1 MPDTASAVE
10 TLVAA
15 GPLGA
20 IIVVL
25 SVAYWRQ
32 GLALKTTQEAR
43 VEDAKLVTK
52 TLLELN
58 DKWNTTVNTLTTAVD
73 RLNDRLS

>member
-1 MPDTASAVE
+1 MEGAAE

-20 IIVVL
+20 IIVAL
-25 SVAYWRQ
+25 GVAYWRQ
-32 GLALKTTQEAR
+32 TIALKAAQEAR

-58 DKWNTTVNTLTTAVD
+58 DKWNTTVNALTTAVD
-73 RLNDRLS
+73 RLSDRLGR